1 MFGILT
7 GSEDLIITFCE
18 KYEYSQDWERK
29 KNAFF
34 CILLLVAYGVTILR

>member
-29 KNAFF
+29 KMPFF
-34 CILLLVAYGVTILR
+34 VFYCLSLMV